1 MRKSLL
7 GITESEQQ
15 VYDSTKISTY
25 LSHKSLNII
34 DLYSIQNKVQ
44 EVETD

>member
-7 GITESEQQ
+7 GITESQQ
-15 VYDSTKISTY
+15 LYDSTKISTY